1 MSLKAFLNPVKAE
14 NKEVIISRRFLGED
28 SKPVPF
34 VIRPIS
40 EAENKDLMKKHTR
53 RDKKGQENFDRYE
66 YIHELVAMA
75 VVSPDLTNAEL
86 QKVYGLGIS
95 KCLSNMLNVGEFAE
109 LSQAVQELS
118 GLDTD
123 INDDIEEVKNA

>member
-1 MSLKAFLNPVKAE
+1 MSLKAFLNPVLMD
-14 NKEVIISRRFLGED
+14 NKEVVISNRFVED
-28 SKPVPF
+28 GKPVPF

-40 EAENKDLMKKHTR
+40 EAENKDLMKKHTK

-66 YIHELVAMA
+66 YIHELVALA
-75 VVSPDLTNAEL
+75 VVEPDLTNAEL
-86 QKVYGLGIS
+86 QKAYGLGIS
-95 KCLSNMLNVGEFAE
+95 KSLSNMLNVGEFAE

>member
-1 MSLKAFLNPVKAE
+1 MSLKAFLNPIKMD
-14 NKEVIISRRFLGED
+14 NKEVVISNRFVED
-28 SKPVPF
+28 GKPVPF

-40 EAENKDLMKKHTR
+40 EAENKDLMKKHTK

-66 YIHELVAMA
+66 YIHELVALA
-75 VVSPDLTNAEL
+75 VVEPDLTNAEL
-86 QKVYGLGIS
+86 QKAYGLGIS
-95 KCLSNMLNVGEFAE
+95 KSLSNMLNVGEFAE